1 MIGTI
6 KIAELLPN
14 QLLGPIWAKV
24 WIGFWL
30 CMALY
35 CGVLACQQWRVKRKE
50 KSQQSRHLGFS
61 RLAEGKNVDPQS
73 KLAVDSD
80 LNGPKADKF
89 WEL

>member
-30 CMALY
+30 GMALFY
-35 CGVLACQQWRVKRKE
+35 AVLACRQWRAKQQA
-50 KSQQSRHLGFS
+50 KSQQSRHLRFLP
-61 RLAEGKNVDPQS
+61 LAESGKRGS
-73 KLAVDSD
+73 
-80 LNGPKADKF
+80 PKASSRSIGI
-89 WEL
+89 

>member
-6 KIAELLPN
+6 KIAELLLN

-35 CGVLACQQWRVKRKE
+35 YAVLACQQSRVKRKE
-50 KSQQSRHLGFS
+50 KWQQSQYLRFS
-61 RLAEGKNVDPQS
+61 PLAEGGNGDPQS

-80 LNGPKADKF
+80 LKGRKADKF
-89 WEL
+89 CEL